1 MTPVTDPATADSRV
15 VRLYPSPLNTGTFD
29 LETITLTA
37 ESIVRDIL
45 QIVAAGRIDDDARA
59 AFRDWI
65 VDAWLALPTAVQM
78 EQLCQAAGFR
88 GLVDADTLL
97 RRVGELRSAIASQ
110 QQELAQCH
118 EHLAML
124 HAAGQAIAAT
134 WEQGDLA
141 YAVRRLTA
149 LIPK

>member
-1 MTPVTDPATADSRV
+1 M
-15 VRLYPSPLNTGTFD
+15 RLYPSPLNTGTFD
-29 LETITLTA
+29 LDTVTLTA

-78 EQLCQAAGFR
+78 EQLCQAAGFASV
-88 GLVDADTLL
+88 VDPVTLKA
-97 RRVGELRSAIASQ
+97 RIDELHATIAAQ
-110 QQELAQCH
+110 RQELAQCH

-141 YAVRRLTA
+141 YAVRRLAA